1 LAILRESRRSVNPLK
16 GGLTFIEEISKN
28 LLFSNCFI
36 EQEKGEEMKRFEPS
50 YIRNIGTFGHGGEG
64 KTSLVEAI
72 LFDTGENNRLGRVDD
87 GSSIMDFE
95 QEEINRKISISASL
109 AHFEW
114 NKYQFYVIDT
124 PGYANFIAE
133 AKASMRVVDGAI
145 IVVGGNSEVKVQT
158 EAVWGYANE
167 FQVPRI
173 LYVGKMDMERADF
186 LKVVEEVRKAFPS
199 QPAVPVQLPIGSNG
213 SFKGVVDLIQRK
225 AYLYRGDGTGQFEV
239 KDVPPEME
247 EEVNSHRE
255 KLIEMAVE
263 MDDQLMEKYLE
274 SGEVSTEEVIQC
286 LRKGTL
292 DRKLVPAVCGSSLQN
307 IGLQPLLDL
316 MPLCFPSPLE
326 RGPAQGKNV
335 KTGEPEAREPKENA
349 PFSAFIFKTIADPFA
364 GKLNLFRV
372 YSGSINADSTVYNS
386 KKEVKERI
394 GQIFLLEGKKQ
405 KPVGFASVGDIV
417 AVAKLKETTT
427 GDTFSDEKKPI
438 LFEETKLPLPV
449 ISYAITPKT
458 KGDEEKITSSLAR
471 LHEEDPT
478 MMASRDEQTGE
489 ILLSGV
495 GQTHV
500 EVIVEKLRRKFGVE
514 VNLSTP
520 KVPYKETIR
529 GTRTGVIYRH
539 KKQTGGRGQFA
550 EVHFDISPLP
560 RGEGF
565 EFENAL
571 VGMNVP
577 RNFVPAVEK
586 GIHEA
591 LQSGVVAGYP
601 VVDVKVRFYD
611 GKSHEV
617 DSSEMAF
624 KIAAIMCF
632 KKGVQEANPVLLEP
646 IMKVE
651 VTAPDENIGDVIGDL
666 NSRRGRVL
674 RVDSRGN
681 YQVIQANVPMSEMLK
696 YAPDLNS
703 KTGGRGTFTMEFSHY
718 EEVPAQLS
726 EKVIAQAKK
735 DKAKED

>member
-1 LAILRESRRSVNPLK
+1 
-16 GGLTFIEEISKN
+16 
-28 LLFSNCFI
+28 
-36 EQEKGEEMKRFEPS
+36 MKRFEPS
-50 YIRNIGTFGHGGEG
+50 HIRNIGTFGHGGEG

-72 LFDTGENNRLGRVDD
+72 LFDTGENTRLGRVDD
-87 GSSIMDFE
+87 GSSLMDFE
-95 QEEINRKISISASL
+95 PEEINRKISISASL

-114 NKYQFYVIDT
+114 DKHRFYLIDT

-133 AKASMRVVDGAI
+133 AKASMRVVDGAV
-145 IVVGGNSEVKVQT
+145 IVIGGNSEVKVQT
-158 EAVWGYANE
+158 ETVWGYANE

-173 LYVGKMDMERADF
+173 LYVSKMDTERADF
-186 LKVVEEVRKAFPS
+186 LKVVEDVRKRFPS
-199 QPAVPVQLPIGSNG
+199 QSTVPVQYPIGKEKN
-213 SFKGVVDLIQRK
+213 FKGVVDLIEKK
-225 AYLYRGDGTGQFEV
+225 AYFYKEDGSGQFEL
-239 KDVPPEME
+239 KEIPFELK
-247 EEVNSHRE
+247 EEVDKLRE
-255 KLIEMAVE
+255 KMIESVVE

-274 SGEVSTEEVIQC
+274 SGEVSNEEILRC
-286 LRKGTL
+286 LRKGTIE
-292 DRKLVPAVCGSSLQN
+292 RKLVPAVCGSSIRN
-307 IGLQPLLDL
+307 IGIQPLLDL
-316 MPLCFPSPLE
+316 TIRCFPSPQE
-326 RGPAQGKNV
+326 KGAVQVKNI
-335 KTGEPEAREPKENA
+335 KTGEAVSRDPKEDGPLA
-349 PFSAFIFKTIADPFA
+349 AFIFKTIADPFA
-364 GKLNLFRV
+364 GKLSLFRV
-372 YSGSINADSTVYNS
+372 YSGSLNADSTVYNS
-386 KKEVKERI
+386 KKDVKERI

-427 GDTFSDEKKPI
+427 GDAFSDEKTPVI
-438 LFEETKLPLPV
+438 FEETKLPLPM
-449 ISYAITPKT
+449 ISYALTPKS
-458 KGDEEKITSSLAR
+458 KGDEEKIASSLAR
-471 LHEEDPT
+471 IHEEDPT
-478 MMASRDEQTGE
+478 MMVGRDEQTGE

-500 EVIVEKLRRKFGVE
+500 EVIVEKLKRKFGVE

-529 GTRTGVIYRH
+529 GSKQGIIYRH

-550 EVHFDISPLP
+550 EVHFDVSSLP
-560 RGEGF
+560 RGGGF

-571 VGMNVP
+571 VWMNVP

-586 GIHEA
+586 GVAEA
-591 LQSGVVAGYP
+591 MQSGVLAGFP

-624 KIAAIMCF
+624 KLAAIMCF
-632 KKGVQEANPVLLEP
+632 KNGVKEANPVLLEP

-674 RVDSRGN
+674 KVEARGN
-681 YQVIQANVPMSEMLK
+681 YQAIQANVPMSEMLK

-718 EEVPAQLS
+718 EEVPAQLA

-735 DKAKED
+735 DKEKED

>member
-1 LAILRESRRSVNPLK
+1 
-16 GGLTFIEEISKN
+16 
-28 LLFSNCFI
+28 
-36 EQEKGEEMKRFEPS
+36 MKRVEPI

-72 LFDTGENNRLGRVDD
+72 LFDTGGNTRLGRVDD
-87 GSSIMDFE
+87 GSSLMDFE
-95 QEEINRKISISASL
+95 PEEINRKISISASL
-109 AHFEW
+109 SHFEW
-114 NKYQFYVIDT
+114 NKHQFHIIDT

-145 IVVGGNSEVKVQT
+145 IVVSGNSGVKVQT
-158 EAVWGYANE
+158 ETVWGYANE

-173 LYVGKMDMERADF
+173 LYVSKLDTERAHF
-186 LKVVEEVRKAFPS
+186 LKVVEEVKKTFPS
-199 QPAVPVQLPIGSNG
+199 QPAVPVQLPIGGEGN
-213 SFKGVVDLIQRK
+213 FKGVVDLIQRK
-225 AYLYRGDGTGQFEV
+225 AYFYREDGGGQFEL
-239 KDVPPEME
+239 KEIPPDMK
-247 EEVNSHRE
+247 EEVERLRE
-255 KLIEMAVE
+255 KLVETVVE

-274 SGEVSTEEVIQC
+274 SGEVSNEEIVRC
-286 LRKGTL
+286 LRKGTME
-292 DRKLVPAVCGSSLQN
+292 RKLVPAVCGSSIRN
-307 IGLQPLLDL
+307 IGVQPLLDVAIS
-316 MPLCFPSPLE
+316 CFPSPLE
-326 RGPAQGKNV
+326 RGPVQGKNA
-335 KTGEPEAREPKENA
+335 KTGEPETREPKEDT
-349 PFSAFIFKTIADPFA
+349 PFSAFVFKTIADPFA
-364 GKLNLFRV
+364 GKLSLFKV
-372 YSGSINADSTVYNS
+372 YSGSVNADSNLFNS
-386 KKEVKERI
+386 KKDVKERI

-405 KPVGFASVGDIV
+405 KPIGFASVGDIV

-438 LFEETKLPLPV
+438 VFEETKLPLPV
-449 ISYAITPKT
+449 ISYALTPKS
-458 KGDEEKITSSLAR
+458 KGDEDKITASLAR
-471 LHEEDPT
+471 IHEEDPT
-478 MMASRDEQTGE
+478 MMLGRDEQTGE

-514 VNLSTP
+514 VNLSVP

-529 GTRTGVIYRH
+529 GSKTSVIYRH

-550 EVHFDISPLP
+550 EVHFDVSALP
-560 RGEGF
+560 RGAGF

-571 VGMNVP
+571 TGMNVP

-586 GIHEA
+586 GIAEA
-591 LQSGVVAGYP
+591 MQSGVLAGYP

-624 KIAAIMCF
+624 KIAAIMAF

-646 IMKVE
+646 IMKVV

-674 RVDSRGN
+674 RVDAKGN
-681 YQVIQANVPMSEMLK
+681 YQMIEANVPMSEMLK

-718 EEVPAQLS
+718 EEVPTQLA

-735 DKAKED
+735 DKEKED

>member
-1 LAILRESRRSVNPLK
+1 MKQVERSH
-16 GGLTFIEEISKN
+16 
-28 LLFSNCFI
+28 
-36 EQEKGEEMKRFEPS
+36 
-50 YIRNIGTFGHGGEG
+50 IRNVGTFGHGGEG

-72 LFDTGENNRLGRVDD
+72 LFDTGENTRLGRVDD
-87 GSSIMDFE
+87 GSSMMDFE
-95 QEEINRKISISASL
+95 PEEINRKISISASL
-109 AHFEW
+109 SHFEW
-114 NKYQFYVIDT
+114 DKHQFHIIDT
-124 PGYANFIAE
+124 PGYANFVAE

-145 IVVGGNSEVKVQT
+145 IVVGGNSGIKVQT
-158 EAVWGYANE
+158 ETVWGYAND
-167 FQVPRI
+167 FQIPRI

-186 LKVVEEVRKAFPS
+186 LKVVEEVKKTFPS
-199 QPAVPVQLPIGSNG
+199 PSAVAVQLPIGGEGN
-213 SFKGVVDLIQRK
+213 FKGVVDLIHKK
-225 AYLYRGDGTGQFEV
+225 AYLYRDDGSGQFEI
-239 KDVPPEME
+239 KEVPPDLK
-247 EEVNSHRE
+247 EEVDRLRE
-255 KLIEMAVE
+255 KLVEAAVE
-263 MDDQLMEKYLE
+263 VDDQLMEKYLE
-274 SGEVSTEEVIQC
+274 SGEISAEEIVQC
-286 LRKGTL
+286 LRKGTME
-292 DRKLVPAVCGSSLQN
+292 RKLVPALCGSSTRN
-307 IGLQPLLDL
+307 IGIQPLLNT
-316 MPLCFPSPLE
+316 MIRFFPSPLE
-326 RGPAQGKNV
+326 KGPVQGKNM
-335 KTGEPEAREPKENA
+335 KTGEPETREPKEDA

-364 GKLNLFRV
+364 GKLSLFRV
-372 YSGSINADSTVYNS
+372 YSGSINADSFVYNS
-386 KKEVKERI
+386 KKDVKERI

-427 GDTFSDEKKPI
+427 GDTFCDEKKSVV
-438 LFEETKLPLPV
+438 FEGTKLPLPV
-449 ISYAITPKT
+449 ISYALTPKS
-458 KGDEEKITSSLAR
+458 KGDEDKITASLAR
-471 LHEEDPT
+471 IHEEDPT
-478 MMASRDEQTGE
+478 MMMGRDEQTGE

-500 EVIVEKLRRKFGVE
+500 EVIVEKLKRKFGVE
-514 VNLSTP
+514 VTLSVP

-529 GTRTGVIYRH
+529 GSKTGVVYRH

-550 EVHFDISPLP
+550 EVHFDISSVP

-571 VGMNVP
+571 SGMNVP

-586 GIHEA
+586 GIAEA
-591 LQSGVVAGYP
+591 MQSGVLAGYP

-624 KIAAIMCF
+624 KIAAIMAF

-651 VTAPDENIGDVIGDL
+651 VTAPDENVGDVIGDL

-674 RVDSRGN
+674 GVEGRGN

-718 EEVPAQLS
+718 EEVPAQLTD
-726 EKVIAQAKK
+726 KIIAQVKK
-735 DKAKED
+735 DKEKED

>member
-1 LAILRESRRSVNPLK
+1 
-16 GGLTFIEEISKN
+16 
-28 LLFSNCFI
+28 
-36 EQEKGEEMKRFEPS
+36 MKRVELS
-50 YIRNIGTFGHGGEG
+50 HIRNMGTFGHGGEG
-64 KTSLVEAI
+64 KTSLAEAI
-72 LFDTGENNRLGRVDD
+72 LFDTGENTRLGRVDE
-87 GSSIMDFE
+87 GSSIMDFDP
-95 QEEINRKISISASL
+95 EEINRKISISASL
-109 AHFEW
+109 SHFEW
-114 NKYQFYVIDT
+114 DKHQFHIIDT

-133 AKASMRVVDGAI
+133 AKASMRIVDGAI
-145 IVVGGNSEVKVQT
+145 IVVGGNSGVKVQT
-158 EAVWGYANE
+158 ETVWGYANE
-167 FQVPRI
+167 FGIPRI
-173 LYVGKMDMERADF
+173 LYVSKMDMERADF
-186 LKVVEEVRKAFPS
+186 LKVVEEVKKAFPS
-199 QPAVPVQLPIGSNG
+199 QPAIPVQLPVGREGN
-213 SFKGVVDLIQRK
+213 FKGVVDLIQRK
-225 AYLYRGDGTGQFEV
+225 AYLYREDGSGQFELRE
-239 KDVPPEME
+239 VPPDMK
-247 EEVNSHRE
+247 EEVDRLRE
-255 KLIEMAVE
+255 KLVEAVVE
-263 MDDQLMEKYLE
+263 VDDQLMEKYLE
-274 SGEVSTEEVIQC
+274 SGEISTEETIQC
-286 LRKGTL
+286 LRRGTL
-292 DRKLVPAVCGSSLQN
+292 ERRLVPALCGSSIRN
-307 IGLQPLLDL
+307 MGIQPLLDL
-316 MPLCFPSPLE
+316 MVSCFPSPLE
-326 RGPAQGKNV
+326 RGPVQGKNV
-335 KTGEPEAREPKENA
+335 KTGELEIREPKEDG

-364 GKLNLFRV
+364 GKLSLFRV

-386 KKEVKERI
+386 KKDVKERI

-427 GDTFSDEKKPI
+427 GDTFSDEKRSI
-438 LFEETKLPLPV
+438 LFEETKLPLPM
-449 ISYAITPKT
+449 ITYALTPKS
-458 KGDEEKITSSLAR
+458 KGDEDKITASLAR

-478 MMASRDEQTGE
+478 MTMGRDEQTGE
-489 ILLSGV
+489 VLLSGV

-500 EVIVEKLRRKFGVE
+500 EVIVEKLKRKFGVE
-514 VNLSTP
+514 VTLSVP

-529 GTRTGVIYRH
+529 GSKTGVVYRH

-550 EVHFDISPLP
+550 EVHIDISSLP
-560 RGEGF
+560 RGTGF
-565 EFENAL
+565 EFQNAL
-571 VGMNVP
+571 TGMNVP

-586 GIHEA
+586 GIAEA
-591 LQSGVVAGYP
+591 MQSGVLGGYP

-624 KIAAIMCF
+624 KIASIMAF

-674 RVDSRGN
+674 RVDSKGN

-735 DKAKED
+735 NKEKES

>member
-1 LAILRESRRSVNPLK
+1 
-16 GGLTFIEEISKN
+16 
-28 LLFSNCFI
+28 
-36 EQEKGEEMKRFEPS
+36 MKRFEPS
-50 YIRNIGTFGHGGEG
+50 QIRNIGTFGHGGEG

-72 LFDTGENNRLGRVDD
+72 LFDTGENTRLGRVDD
-87 GSSIMDFE
+87 GSSLMDFE
-95 QEEINRKISISASL
+95 PEEINRKISISASPS
-109 AHFEW
+109 HFEW
-114 NKYQFYVIDT
+114 NRHQFHIIDT

-145 IVVGGNSEVKVQT
+145 IIIGGNSEVKIHT
-158 EAVWGYANE
+158 ETVWGYANE

-173 LYVGKMDMERADF
+173 LYVSKMDMERADF
-186 LKVVEEVRKAFPS
+186 LKVVDEVKKTFPS
-199 QPAVPVQLPIGSNG
+199 QPAVPVQLPIGGEG
-213 SFKGVVDLIQRK
+213 SFKGVVDLIQKK
-225 AYLYRGDGTGQFEV
+225 AYLYRDDGSGQFEI
-239 KDVPPEME
+239 KDVPSDMK
-247 EEVNSHRE
+247 EEVSRLRE
-255 KLIEMAVE
+255 KLVEAAVE

-274 SGEVSTEEVIQC
+274 SGEVSIEEIVRC
-286 LRKGTL
+286 LRKGTIE
-292 DRKLVPAVCGSSLQN
+292 RKLVPALCGSSVRN
-307 IGLQPLLDL
+307 IGIQPLLDL
-316 MPLCFPSPLE
+316 AISCFPSPLE
-326 RGPAQGKNV
+326 KGFVQGKNP
-335 KTGEPEAREPKENA
+335 KTGEPETREPKEEA
-349 PFSAFIFKTIADPFA
+349 PFSAFVFKTIADPFA

-372 YSGSINADSTVYNS
+372 YSGSVNADSTLYNS
-386 KKEVKERI
+386 KKDVKERI

-405 KPVGFASVGDIV
+405 KPIGFASVGDIV

-438 LFEETKLPLPV
+438 VFEETKLPLPM
-449 ISYAITPKT
+449 ISYALKPKS

-471 LHEEDPT
+471 IHEEDLT
-478 MMASRDEQTGE
+478 MMVGRDEQTGE

-500 EVIVEKLRRKFGVE
+500 EVIVEKLKRKFGVE
-514 VNLSTP
+514 VSLSVP

-529 GTRTGVIYRH
+529 GSKTGVIYRH

-550 EVHFDISPLP
+550 EVHFDVSALP
-560 RGEGF
+560 RGSGF

-571 VGMNVP
+571 TGMNVP

-586 GIHEA
+586 GVAEA
-591 LQSGVVAGYP
+591 MQSGVLAGFP

-624 KIAAIMCF
+624 KIAAIMAF
-632 KKGVQEANPVLLEP
+632 KRGVQEANPVLLEP

-674 RVDSRGN
+674 RVDAKGN
-681 YQVIQANVPMSEMLK
+681 YQVIEANVPMSEMLK

-718 EEVPAQLS
+718 EEVPSQLS
-726 EKVIAQAKK
+726 EKIIAQVKK
-735 DKAKED
+735 EKEAKE